1 MTMRDL
7 DIRFQEAFELAS
19 KMEKKLPPDTM
30 LKLYA
35 YYKQAVKGDQ
45 FAINAYPQ
53 AKGLRSAFKLN
64 AWLQLRGMTADVAK
78 TEYIKLVHS
87 RID

>member
-1 MTMRDL
+1 
-7 DIRFQEAFELAS
+7 
-19 KMEKKLPPDTM
+19 M

-78 TEYIKLVHS
+78 PNT
-87 RID
+87 